1 MKEEVKLEQGS
12 AEWLEWRRR
21 YRMASET
28 PAVMRLSPYSGW
40 KQIREAKAGKSG
52 FVNAA
57 MRQGTEQ
64 EPIARAWFEDQTSEL
79 MRPAVFVNGRYGA
92 SLDGISLDGKSI
104 LEIKT
109 PYTDG
114 GDRWE
119 RILTGELTAYD
130 MAQVQHQLMV
140 SEAAECY
147 FLVWSAERQTG
158 ALQVVTPESE
168 YWRKIDEAWDA
179 FEATLAAREDDQWGI
194 AAADFLQAKVEFTK
208 AEEKL
213 EAAKKVLIDLRL
225 TDADHGNGVRLSKV
239 SRKGSVDWKAVQK
252 AHLQGVDVEQYR
264 GKSTDYYKVEN
275 DE

>member
-1 MKEEVKLEQGS
+1 MKEEIKLEQGS
-12 AEWLEWRRR
+12 EEWLEWRRR
-21 YRMASET
+21 FRMASET
-28 PAVMRLSPYSGW
+28 PAVMRLSPYATP
-40 KQIREAKAGKSG
+40 QHVRNAKAGKSG

-79 MRPAVFVNGRYGA
+79 MRPAVYVNGRYGA

-109 PYTDG
+109 PYTES

-119 RILTGELTAYD
+119 RIFAGDLTAYD

-140 SEAAECY
+140 TEAEECY

-158 ALQVVTPESE
+158 VMQIVKPIDE
-168 YWRKIDEAWDA
+168 WFQKIDAAWEA
-179 FEATLAAREDDQWGI
+179 FEQSLAARADEQWSL
-194 AAADFLQAKVEFTK
+194 AAAEYLEAKTELAK
-208 AEEKL
+208 AEDRL
-213 EAAKKVLIDLRL
+213 EAARKALVDLRI
-225 TDADHGNGVRLSKV
+225 TDADHGFGVRLSKH
-239 SRKGSVDWKAVQK
+239 SRKGNIDWKIVQK
-252 AHLQGVDVEQYR
+252 EHLKGVDVEQYR
-264 GKSTDYYKVEN
+264 GKSTDYFKVDT